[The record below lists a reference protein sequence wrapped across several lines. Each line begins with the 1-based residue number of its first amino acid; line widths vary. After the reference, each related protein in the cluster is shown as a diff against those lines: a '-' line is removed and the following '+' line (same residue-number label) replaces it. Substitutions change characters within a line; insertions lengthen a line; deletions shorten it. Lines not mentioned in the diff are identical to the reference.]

1 MPHAVKKAK
10 NCAGCARPR
19 RRPAHRIRRQEAR
32 KRAIGDLIKNEII
45 GIRQQDLQETSHLG
59 LAHAAQ
65 VKAHAAQA
73 PHLLDPIR
81 REQGRSAPRRGG
93 LGQMPQERG
102 IGGQPFDKRG
112 KGRLIGMGAAIG
124 KAHN

>member
-10 NCAGCARPR
+10 DRAGRARPR
-19 RRPAHRIRRQEAR
+19 RSPAHRIRRQKAR
-32 KRAIGDLIKNEII
+32 KRAIGDFIKNEVI
-45 GIRQQDLQETSHLG
+45 GIRQQDLQEPPHLW
-59 LAHAAQ
+59 LAQAAQ
-65 VKAHAAQA
+65 AKAHAAQA
-73 PHLLDPIR
+73 PHLLDQVR

-112 KGRLIGMGAAIG
+112 KGRRIGMGAAIG
-124 KAHN
+124 KTRN